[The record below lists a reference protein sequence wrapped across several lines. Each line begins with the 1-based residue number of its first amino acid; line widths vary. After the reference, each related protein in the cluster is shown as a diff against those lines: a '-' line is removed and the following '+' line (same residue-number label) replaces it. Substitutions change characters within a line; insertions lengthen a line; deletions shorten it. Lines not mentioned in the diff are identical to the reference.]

1 MYSEIFGDASRNLAL
16 LPAWDA
22 QTMIDDTVPITVL
35 TGFLGAGKT
44 TLLNR
49 LLKQPGLEHTA
60 ILVNEFGEVGLD
72 HLLVEAVDD
81 NTVLLND
88 GCLCCTIRGD
98 LVRALGDLRSR
109 MDAGHPIRRVIIET
123 TGLAD
128 PAPIL
133 QTLMGPAMALGCYR
147 LDGIVTLV
155 DATCGMATLDRQPES
170 VKQAA
175 VADALVLA
183 KSDLATPDAVA
194 ALLARLR
201 TLNPGAPVLH
211 ADHGA
216 IDPRDILELGP
227 FKPMGKIPD
236 VARWLGDP
244 AGTEQAHGHTHGHAH
259 HHGHRDHDRNRHD
272 ADIHS
277 FCLTFDQPLR
287 WPGIATFLDMLTT
300 TRGEQVL
307 RIKGILNLVGHDRPL
322 VLNGVQHVF
331 HEPKLLPAWPSND
344 RRSHLV
350 FIVRG
355 LDRAMIEGGLRAF
368 EAAGTPAV
376 QDRTKRYSL

>member
-1 MYSEIFGDASRNLAL
+1 MTD
-16 LPAWDA
+16 P
-22 QTMIDDTVPITVL
+22 DDTVPITVL

-49 LLKQPGLEHTA
+49 LLKQPGLEGTA

-88 GCLCCTIRGD
+88 GCLCCTVRGD
-98 LVRALGDLRSR
+98 LVRALGDLRDR

-155 DATCGMATLDRQPES
+155 DAAFGLATLDRQSEA

-175 VADALVLA
+175 VADALVLT
-183 KSDLATPDAVA
+183 KSDLAGADARA
-194 ALLARLR
+194 SLLARLR

-211 ADHGA
+211 ADHGIVA
-216 IDPRDILELGP
+216 AEDILDLGP
-227 FKPMGKIPD
+227 FKPTGKIPD
-236 VARWLGDP
+236 VARWLGESDSQQRP
-244 AGTEQAHGHTHGHAH
+244 HEHDHTHDHGHGHG
-259 HHGHRDHDRNRHD
+259 GHDSSRHD
-272 ADIHS
+272 ASIHS
-277 FCLTFDQPLR
+277 FCLAFDQPLR
-287 WPGIATFLDMLTT
+287 WPGVATFLDMLAA
-300 TRGEQVL
+300 TRGEDLL
-307 RIKGILNLVGHDRPL
+307 RVKGILNLVGQDRPL
-322 VLNGVQHVF
+322 VLHGVQHMF
-331 HEPKLLPAWPSND
+331 HEPKLLPAWPSDD
-344 RRSHLV
+344 RRSRLV

-355 LDRAMIEGGLRAF
+355 LDRAMVEGGLRAF
-368 EAAGTPAV
+368 EAAGAPAA
-376 QDRTKRYSL
+376 